1 MEYTNGILLLLG
13 VLGIFTHFLIK
24 INGINRRSKG
34 NFQLKPFIK
43 LEWPSFLISLIVVVV
58 SLIAKQE
65 VKQLKVAGAYLGL
78 GFFAIGY
85 MAQSILLSVM
95 SKYEKQLKDKDE
107 DETPLGI

>member
-1 MEYTNGILLLLG
+1 MQYTPIILFLLG
-13 VLGIFTHFLIK
+13 VLGILTHFLIK

-58 SLIAKQE
+58 ALIVRSE
-65 VKQLKVAGAYLGL
+65 VKQLKIAGAYLGL

-85 MAQSILLSVM
+85 MAQSILLAVM
-95 SKYEKQLKDKDE
+95 SKYEKQLSNKD